1 MYTTSEVQ
9 IQYHLQI
16 DYGMLN
22 MYTINPKV
30 YTNKTKDYTNKLAKD
45 TSIKQ
50 KIDGNRIEQ
59 KR

>member
-1 MYTTSEVQ
+1 MPISLKLGGERWMYTTSEVQ

-30 YTNKTKDYTNKLAKD
+30 YTNKTKD
-45 TSIKQ
+45 
-50 KIDGNRIEQ
+50 
-59 KR
+59 